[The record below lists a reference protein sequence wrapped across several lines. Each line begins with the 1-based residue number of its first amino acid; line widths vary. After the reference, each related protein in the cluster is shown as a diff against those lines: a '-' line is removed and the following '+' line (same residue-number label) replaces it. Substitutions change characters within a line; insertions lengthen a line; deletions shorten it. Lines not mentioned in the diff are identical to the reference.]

1 MAILTQKIVCV
12 KSCSTY
18 KKRTGTEM
26 PVLKESPGRYT
37 KPGIAARK
45 ELQAKLHTPTYAA

>member
-1 MAILTQKIVCV
+1 
-12 KSCSTY
+12 
-18 KKRTGTEM
+18 M